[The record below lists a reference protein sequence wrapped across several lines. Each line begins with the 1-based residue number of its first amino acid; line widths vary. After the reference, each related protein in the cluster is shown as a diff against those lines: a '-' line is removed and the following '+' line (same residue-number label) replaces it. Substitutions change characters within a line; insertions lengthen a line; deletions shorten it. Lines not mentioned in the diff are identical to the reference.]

1 MLKKLNELAGFFGL
15 TKKSYPEVEK
25 KPTYKFVAND
35 FRNHVDYLKLILDFE
50 KSRGVAI
57 ENKLSQLTGQ
67 SSIVL
72 SLLALFI
79 PIMIDKFEEQTV
91 WKIFTII
98 LFLFCFLAFV
108 IAIFH
113 STKTLDI
120 KNFSYS
126 TGNSATVTKEF
137 DEANGFEKEF
147 VSDLIS
153 SLNRNSSVDNQK
165 GNILLFAQRSFR
177 TGIILVGLL
186 GIFLTLNLF
195 TRGQNENTVRI
206 LNQVELSRLE
216 KSLDSLKEQLDTN
229 SKNLSSNINQIILYQ
244 DSLLQKE

>member
-1 MLKKLNELAGFFGL
+1 MLKKLNELVGFFGL
-15 TKKSYPEVEK
+15 TKKSCPEIEK
-25 KPTYKFVAND
+25 KPTYEFVAND
-35 FRNHVDYLKLILDFE
+35 FQNRVDYLKLILDFE
-50 KSRGVAI
+50 KSRRAAI

-91 WKIFTII
+91 WKTFAII
-98 LFLFCFLAFV
+98 LFLLCFLAFV

-126 TGNSATVTKEF
+126 TGSPATVTKRF
-137 DEANGFEKEF
+137 DQANGFEEEF

-165 GNILLFAQRSFR
+165 GNILLCAQRSFR
-177 TGIILVGLL
+177 TGIVSVGLL
-186 GIFLTLNLF
+186 GILLTLNLF

-216 KSLDSLKEQLDTN
+216 KSLDSLKEQFDTN
-229 SKNLSSNINQIILYQ
+229 SKNLNSNINQIILYQ